1 MTLSKA
7 LVPSTSFATRAAMVL
22 GGTALLAAASQIS
35 VPMFPVPMT
44 LQTLAVLAIGMTF
57 GLRMGVLTV
66 LAWLGEAFAG
76 LPVLANGGSTASF
89 FGPTAGF
96 LFGFVIMAGIAGYAA
111 DRGIKSFLGLAAVA
125 LIASVVLY
133 IPGLAYPAAV
143 MGKSMP
149 ELVSGWMAPFLIGDA
164 VKAILAA
171 LIVSGGWA
179 AFAKR

>member
-7 LVPSTSFATRAAMVL
+7 LVPSNSIVARAAMVL
-22 GGTALLAAASQIS
+22 GGTAVLATASQIS

-57 GLRMGVLTV
+57 GSRLGLVTV
-66 LAWLGEAFAG
+66 AAWLAEAFAG

-96 LFGFVIMAGIAGYAA
+96 LFGFLVMVAIAGAAA
-111 DRGIKSFLGLAAVA
+111 DRGVKSVVGLALVGLVASVA
-125 LIASVVLY
+125 LYV
-133 IPGLAYPAAV
+133 PGLAYPAAV

-149 ELVSGWMAPFLIGDA
+149 ELVSGWMAPFLVGDA
-164 VKAILAA
+164 VKAVLAA
-171 LIVSGGWA
+171 LLVSGGWSVL
-179 AFAKR
+179 AKR

>member
-1 MTLSKA
+1 
-7 LVPSTSFATRAAMVL
+7 
-22 GGTALLAAASQIS
+22 
-35 VPMFPVPMT
+35 
-44 LQTLAVLAIGMTF
+44 
-57 GLRMGVLTV
+57 
-66 LAWLGEAFAG
+66 
-76 LPVLANGGSTASF
+76 
-89 FGPTAGF
+89 
-96 LFGFVIMAGIAGYAA
+96 MAGIAGYAA

-133 IPGLAYPAAV
+133 IPGLAYPAAI